1 MQHAKKSA
9 AVLALGTIAI
19 LAAASVSS
27 RPRALPLDTCKVYTK
42 LQGLQG
48 RLPAQNEVIIR
59 QWQTG
64 CTGAVMASAGRGYL
78 YFERLESGNWRELA
92 KGISVNL
99 SSLPPGSY
107 RLRVKN
113 INHTPLDYLV
123 RLSYGI
129 G

>member
-1 MQHAKKSA
+1 MQRAKKSV
-9 AVLALGTIAI
+9 AVLVLGTAAI
-19 LAAASVSS
+19 LAAVSVSS
-27 RPRALPLDTCKVYTK
+27 RPRVLPSGTCQAYTK
-42 LQGLQG
+42 LQGLHG
-48 RLPAQNEVIIR
+48 RLLAQNDVIVR
-59 QWQTG
+59 QWQAG
-64 CTGAVMASAGRGYL
+64 CSGAVMASAGRGYL

-92 KGISVNL
+92 RGISVNL